1 MSEVAAERG
10 RIALVLGGGG
20 PVGISWLAGLGT
32 GLREAGIDLALADR
46 FIGTS
51 AGAVVGSILAGGGDL
66 SSLLVPARP
75 NAAAVQQDFTVM
87 MEIAGLIGKRGQ
99 DPVQMRKRIGELAMA
114 ASTGEPDKHIERI
127 GSLVDFADWPDGEL
141 VITAIDA
148 ATGEL
153 RPWARDDV
161 ATLPQALA
169 SSTAVPGIFP
179 PIPIDGSHYY
189 DGGYRSSINA
199 DLAAG
204 AEVVVIMEPLA
215 HVYPR
220 SRADREHG
228 CAREISIV
236 PDAGAIEAFGPDV
249 FSAAA
254 LHPAYD
260 AGVRQSADAAAQL
273 KEVWP
278 TR

>member
-1 MSEVAAERG
+1 MSDVAAERD

-20 PVGISWLAGLGT
+20 PVGISWLVGLGT
-32 GLREAGIDLALADR
+32 GLREAGIDLGQADR
-46 FIGTS
+46 FVGTS
-51 AGAVVGSILAGGGDL
+51 AGAVVGSVLAGGGEL
-66 SSLLVPARP
+66 SRLLVAERSNSAP
-75 NAAAVQQDFTVM
+75 VQHDMTVM
-87 MEIAGLIGKRGQ
+87 MEIAGLIGQRGQ
-99 DPVQMRKRIGELAMA
+99 DPARMRQRIGELALA
-114 ASTGEPDKHIERI
+114 ASTGEPDEHIERI
-127 GSLVDFADWPDGEL
+127 GGLVEFADWPDADL

-148 ATGEL
+148 GTGEL
-153 RPWARDDV
+153 RPWTRDDV

-179 PIPIDGSHYY
+179 PIPIDGRHYF

-204 AEVVVIMEPLA
+204 ADVVVIMEPLA

-236 PDAGAIEAFGPDV
+236 PDTGAIEAFGVDL
-249 FSAAA
+249 FSTAA
-254 LHPAYD
+254 LRPAYQ
-260 AGVRQSADAAAQL
+260 AGVRQSAEAAAQL

-278 TR
+278 NR

>member
-114 ASTGEPDKHIERI
+114 ASTGEPDEHIERI

-148 ATGEL
+148 ATGDL
-153 RPWARDDV
+153 RPWTRDDV

-199 DLAAG
+199 DLATG

-220 SRADREHG
+220 SRTDREHG

-273 KEVWP
+273 NEVWP

>member
-1 MSEVAAERG
+1 MSDVAAEQD

-20 PVGISWLAGLGT
+20 PVGICWLVGLGV
-32 GLREAGIDLALADR
+32 GLREAGIDLTRADR
-46 FIGTS
+46 FVGTS
-51 AGAVVGSILAGGGDL
+51 AGAVVGSVLAGDGEL
-66 SSLLVPARP
+66 SRLM
-75 NAAAVQQDFTVM
+75 AAERSDSAPVQYDSTVM
-87 MEIAGLIGKRGQ
+87 MEITGLIGRQGQ
-99 DPVQMRKRIGELAMA
+99 DPRQMRRRIGELALA
-114 ASTGEPDKHIERI
+114 ARTGEPAEHIERI
-127 GSLVDFADWPDGEL
+127 GALVGFADWPDADL

-148 ATGEL
+148 GTGEL
-153 RPWARDDV
+153 RPWTRDDV

-169 SSTAVPGIFP
+169 ASTAVPGVFP

-204 AEVVVIMEPLA
+204 ADVVVIMEPLA

-228 CAREISIV
+228 CGREISIV
-236 PDAGAIEAFGPDV
+236 PDAGAIEAFGVDL
-249 FSAAA
+249 FSTAA
-254 LHPAYD
+254 LQPAYE
-260 AGVRQSADAAAQL
+260 AGVRQAAEAAARL

-278 TR
+278 NR